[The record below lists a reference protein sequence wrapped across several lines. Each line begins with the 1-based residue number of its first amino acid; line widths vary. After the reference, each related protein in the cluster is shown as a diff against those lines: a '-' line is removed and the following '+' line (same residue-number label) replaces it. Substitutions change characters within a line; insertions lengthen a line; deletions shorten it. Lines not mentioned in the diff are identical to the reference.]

1 MSSALKI
8 PLQQLIFNLKHGSRY
23 VAVDNDGK
31 SYQVIKAPTAEGR
44 AAAWHLE
51 QMADTIDRFT
61 NLALTLQSENDK
73 LLAELI
79 EKNSNNSSKVSD
91 TDK

>member
-8 PLQQLIFNLKHGSRY
+8 PLQQLVFNLKHGSRY
-23 VAVDNDGK
+23 IAINNDGE
-31 SYQVIKAPTAEGR
+31 SYQVIKAPTTEGR

-51 QMADTIDRFT
+51 QMAETIERLT
-61 NLALTLQSENDK
+61 NIALTLQSENDK

-79 EKNSNNSSKVSD
+79 EKGNQSDQTKV
-91 TDK
+91 

>member
-23 VAVDNDGK
+23 IAVDNDGN

-44 AAAWHLE
+44 AAARHLE

-79 EKNSNNSSKVSD
+79 EKRNQSDQTKV
-91 TDK
+91 